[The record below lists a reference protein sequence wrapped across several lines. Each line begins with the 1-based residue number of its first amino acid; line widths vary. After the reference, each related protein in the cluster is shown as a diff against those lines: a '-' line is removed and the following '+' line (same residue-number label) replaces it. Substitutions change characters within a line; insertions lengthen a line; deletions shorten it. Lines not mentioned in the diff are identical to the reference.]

1 MFLPPSSQPV
11 AAQRFSVEF
20 QAGGLKSAVCRS
32 PRVVGVGGGGWR
44 GEVGMGTKVCLENL
58 EVLGIEKMNAS
69 AKNSGDVPTDLLAD
83 DMVQ

>member
-1 MFLPPSSQPV
+1 M
-11 AAQRFSVEF
+11 
-20 QAGGLKSAVCRS
+20 
-32 PRVVGVGGGGWR
+32 R